1 MKTYKVFYSGTV
13 ERHKGITEEAK
24 ANSRRE
30 AVEKVYRIFFDT
42 DYFPQDDGSILN
54 DAGNVI
60 ATATDET
67 IEMDGGFLIAEEI

>member
-1 MKTYKVFYSGTV
+1 MKTYKVNYSGTV
-13 ERHKGITEEAK
+13 ERHKGINEEVK

-30 AVEKVYRIFFDT
+30 AVEKIYRMFFDS
-42 DYFPQDDGSILN
+42 DYFPKDDSSILN

-67 IEMDGGFLIAEEI
+67 IEMDGGLLIAEEI